1 MARLVHGGLGIE
13 REPRINLRG
22 HAARHDGQDL
32 AAEGDQELVHHGVQ
46 ACAAMMV
53 AHSLLEQGPIFGF
66 LHRLEN
72 QGRIGGRV
80 LRRVLLHQL
89 EVAGIGHYRGE
100 LSQLL

>member
-1 MARLVHGGLGIE
+1 
-13 REPRINLRG
+13 
-22 HAARHDGQDL
+22 
-32 AAEGDQELVHHGVQ
+32 
-46 ACAAMMV
+46 MMV